1 MSAVLQGG
9 HSTQTLPAYSLLTI
23 VAAAGAAGSIV
34 RLADS
39 MGGEPQGV
47 TPIAAGETVTIGPF
61 AVATRHDIICTAG
74 ELTYSAALVDY
85 PTLAEALAGAAAAVP
100 GLAVPA
106 TGRPAT
112 VIEMFGA
119 GAPVAPVQASLSV
132 NPAGDDNALTFTAVE
147 YGAGGN
153 AISIEYREQAAL
165 GALAVTV
172 TGKAI
177 VVLLEMDAGALVV
190 STAAEV
196 KAAIEASTP
205 AAALVTVA
213 IDTTDTGVAD
223 DGSGVVTAMAATTL
237 ANGAGT
243 GVGTAGKGSRYTD
256 HQNGALYLNVG
267 TAAQPNWSQLAFV
280 P

>member
-1 MSAVLQGG
+1 M
-9 HSTQTLPAYSLLTI
+9 PAERRSR
-23 VAAAGAAGSIV
+23 S
-34 RLADS
+34 
-39 MGGEPQGV
+39 
-47 TPIAAGETVTIGPF
+47 
-61 AVATRHDIICTAG
+61 
-74 ELTYSAALVDY
+74 
-85 PTLAEALAGAAAAVP
+85 
-100 GLAVPA
+100 
-106 TGRPAT
+106 GRFQRSPAT
-112 VIEMFGA
+112 VIELFGE

-153 AISIEYREQAAL
+153 AISIEYREQDTAL
-165 GALAVTV
+165 AELAVTV
-172 TGKAI
+172 DAKAI
-177 VVLLEMDAGALVV
+177 VVLLEMDNSEPPEPV

-196 KAAIEASTP
+196 LAAIEASTP

-213 IDTTDTGVAD
+213 IDATDTGVAD
-223 DGSGVVTAMAATTL
+223 DGSGVVTAMAAANL

-267 TAAQPNWSQLAFV
+267 TAAQPDWSQLAFV